1 MLGYYAGFISRLI
14 AFLIDILIIGLTLI
28 LATWFISLAGNV
40 LHLDAAINIIK
51 NQFAYSYN
59 LPDWLN
65 WNTFS
70 ILITIIYIIGYY
82 VFFWY
87 FTGQTP
93 GKALLGLRLI
103 TTDGRRVSLLRGILR
118 YLGYSLSA
126 ISLFL
131 GFFWILIDDRRQG
144 WHDKIAGTLVI
155 YTWEA
160 HHEERFLSDRIN
172 ELIESEDS
180 YEAKVDTN

>member
-1 MLGYYAGFISRLI
+1 
-14 AFLIDILIIGLTLI
+14 
-28 LATWFISLAGNV
+28 
-40 LHLDAAINIIK
+40 
-51 NQFAYSYN
+51 
-59 LPDWLN
+59 
-65 WNTFS
+65 
-70 ILITIIYIIGYY
+70 
-82 VFFWY
+82 
-87 FTGQTP
+87 
-93 GKALLGLRLI
+93 
-103 TTDGRRVSLLRGILR
+103 
-118 YLGYSLSA
+118 
-126 ISLFL
+126 L

>member
-1 MLGYYAGFISRLI
+1 
-14 AFLIDILIIGLTLI
+14 
-28 LATWFISLAGNV
+28 
-40 LHLDAAINIIK
+40 
-51 NQFAYSYN
+51 
-59 LPDWLN
+59 
-65 WNTFS
+65 
-70 ILITIIYIIGYY
+70 
-82 VFFWY
+82 
-87 FTGQTP
+87 
-93 GKALLGLRLI
+93 
-103 TTDGRRVSLLRGILR
+103 LRGILR

-172 ELIESEDS
+172 ELTESEDS